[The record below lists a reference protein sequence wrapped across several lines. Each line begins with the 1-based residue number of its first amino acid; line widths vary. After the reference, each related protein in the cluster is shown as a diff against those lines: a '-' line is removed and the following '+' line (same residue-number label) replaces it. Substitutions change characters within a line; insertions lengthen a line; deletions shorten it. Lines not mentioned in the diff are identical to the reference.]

1 MTTNLHD
8 KMLAAID
15 AYFSASDGTEEEVA
29 ENLLLDVRDEINK
42 QKYVPETNFGN
53 MAEPKIGCVGHDC
66 DKCKAVQEPVAQAL
80 SRDAVL
86 VNIAG
91 WLRHLADDVTIPYFT
106 NGAFKADCNEAADVL
121 LATPPA
127 PQPVPV
133 KCWCHKCNEH
143 NTINGLPFSM
153 TQMILCPECGNK
165 RCPKASDHQLDCT
178 GSNEPNQPGSVYTAP
193 QPVPVKTYHDGKPW
207 PVAPKPWV
215 GLTDDD
221 IHEQGW
227 NLSADRDYE
236 AWTGREFLVVN
247 GVNDFARAIE
257 AKLKEKNHV

>member
-1 MTTNLHD
+1 MKHTKD
-8 KMLAAID
+8 D
-15 AYFSASDGTEEEVA
+15 A
-29 ENLLLDVRDEINK
+29 LK
-42 QKYVPETNFGN
+42 
-53 MAEPKIGCVGHDC
+53 
-66 DKCKAVQEPVAQAL
+66 
-80 SRDAVL
+80 RDAVL
-86 VNIAG
+86 ANIAG

-127 PQPVPV
+127 PQSVPV

-143 NTINGLPFSM
+143 NTVNGLPFSM

-178 GSNEPNQPGSVYTAP
+178 GSNEAGQHGSVYTAPQPVPVQEPVAVVSGYYGGQCVVLPTNPARLFNSGTAFYTAP

-215 GLTDDD
+215 GLSRDEVLD
-221 IHEQGW
+221 IEETTTHPLAFYQ
-227 NLSADRDYE
+227 
-236 AWTGREFLVVN
+236 
-247 GVNDFARAIE
+247 AIE
-257 AKLKEKNHV
+257 AKLKEKNT